1 MFGDYIFI
9 QSDKVYKILFKKDIV
24 PNFEKRLSEIK
35 EFKSKLD
42 NLSYNDLKL
51 LRADIESKSVNASN
65 SDIISVLIGTLLGY
79 LAGKIGET
87 NSLYYLIIT
96 ILALLSLG
104 ATITYFMRYRSKMVF
119 IKEIIDICLEE
130 KNNKE

>member
-51 LRADIESKSVNASN
+51 LRADIESKSANASN
-65 SDIISVLIGTLLGY
+65 SDIISVLIGALLGY
-79 LAGKIGET
+79 LASKIGET

-104 ATITYFMRYRSKMVF
+104 AIITYFMRYRSKMVF

-130 KNNKE
+130 KSNKE